1 MCGDGV
7 ADGGA
12 DGGAI
17 AGADTCAVVCAVRI
31 ADVGAIRVTNGG
43 AFAGAKRCTDASAV
57 AGTYQCTVASAIVI
71 AHAGANTQ
79 LRRWRHKS
87 CKWCVRAVCS
97 RAFRSGS

>member
-1 MCGDGV
+1 MRRHRSAHASAVPC
-7 ADGGA
+7 
-12 DGGAI
+12 AI
-17 AGADTCAVVCAVRI
+17 AIAIGV
-31 ADVGAIRVTNGG
+31 ADVGAISVANGG
-43 AFAGAKRCTDASAV
+43 AVASAKRCTDASAV